1 MLSNNFWLAVTN
13 IRRKKFSSVLF
24 FVIAFFI
31 SQSLFLINLT
41 RSFIRLSDFS
51 DIRTFFSTVVL
62 SVLVLSILLLIALTL
77 LHMNSRKRELGIM
90 RIFGAKKS
98 EILTVACIEVALL
111 SITGAAAGIVCT
123 VLLIK
128 TNVLYLPHFFQGMGR
143 IDTLN
148 LIGIAGQTIFLVAL
162 IEVIVSMILLAVLLF
177 KDITRLTR
185 GSV

>member
-1 MLSNNFWLAVTN
+1 MLGNNFWLAATN
-13 IRRKKFSSVLF
+13 IKRKKFSSVLF

-51 DIRTFFSTVVL
+51 DIRTFFSTIVL
-62 SVLVLSILLLIALTL
+62 SVLVLSILLLVALTL

-90 RIFGAKKS
+90 RIFGARKS
-98 EILTVACIEVALL
+98 EILTVASLEVALL
-111 SITGAAAGIVCT
+111 SVTGAAAGIACMI
-123 VLLIK
+123 LLIK
-128 TNVLYLPHFFQGMGR
+128 TNVLYLPHFFEGMGR
-143 IDTLN
+143 IDTVKLV
-148 LIGIAGQTIFLVAL
+148 GIAGQTIFLVAL
-162 IEVIVSMILLAVLLF
+162 IEVIVSMILLSILLY

>member
-1 MLSNNFWLAVTN
+1 MLGNNFWLAATN
-13 IRRKKFSSVLF
+13 IKRKKFSSILF

-31 SQSLFLINLT
+31 SQSLLLINLT

-51 DIRTFFSTVVL
+51 DIRTFFSTIVL
-62 SVLVLSILLLIALTL
+62 SVLVLSILLLVALTL

-90 RIFGAKKS
+90 RIFGARKS
-98 EILTVACIEVALL
+98 EILTVACLEVALL

-123 VLLIK
+123 ILLIK
-128 TNVLYLPHFFQGMGR
+128 TNVLYLPYFFEGMGR
-143 IDTLN
+143 IDTVKLV
-148 LIGIAGQTIFLVAL
+148 GIAGQTIFLVAL
-162 IEVIVSMILLAVLLF
+162 IEVLVTMILLSILLY